1 MFELLELGRLE
12 LSLPAATL
20 MFPVFVATRLV
31 PCGLVVCKGRSW
43 GDWSISIPGKANRD
57 QLI

>member
-20 MFPVFVATRLV
+20 MFPVFVDSLKCDVALKSRAMFDITH
-31 PCGLVVCKGRSW
+31 
-43 GDWSISIPGKANRD
+43 
-57 QLI
+57 